1 MYFRYLNN
9 EEEVY
14 LYFEIASLS
23 LYPGNVLY
31 VLIKFF

>member
-1 MYFRYLNN
+1 MGEIKCIF
-9 EEEVY
+9 V
-14 LYFEIASLS
+14 EIASLS